1 VCIVFY
7 NFLLHWIKVQNK
19 IMKKVKRRWF
29 ILLFLVVKVNF
40 PEVNWSTIVFKT
52 IPFRIRFSGEIQ
64 SLFVLLFKLISFAK
78 IIIKNRLARIRC
90 ILECI
95 QCFRER
101 KKLPACICYV
111 PSEVEYRCQSKTT
124 LRVYPEPL
132 KNSRKIKDLHCTIE
146 SRLLASGEEYC
157 NTQGKWLRLKK
168 VSK

>member
-1 VCIVFY
+1 MHSKDQKQTGSSGPDVD
-7 NFLLHWIKVQNK
+7 NLSSS
-19 IMKKVKRRWF
+19 RR
-29 ILLFLVVKVNF
+29 
-40 PEVNWSTIVFKT
+40 
-52 IPFRIRFSGEIQ
+52 
-64 SLFVLLFKLISFAK
+64 
-78 IIIKNRLARIRC
+78 RLARIRC

-124 LRVYPEPL
+124 LKVYPEPL